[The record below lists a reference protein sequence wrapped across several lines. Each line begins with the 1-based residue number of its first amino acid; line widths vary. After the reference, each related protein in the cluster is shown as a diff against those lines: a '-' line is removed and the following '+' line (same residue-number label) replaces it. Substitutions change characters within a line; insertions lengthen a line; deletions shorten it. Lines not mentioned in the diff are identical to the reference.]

1 MNKKKSTFPY
11 LIGFSALLVAFAS
24 AFFSVFGLS
33 QLFAG
38 AKIQVIFMAG
48 SLEFAKLVLASFLY
62 RYWIKVNKGMKFY
75 MSVAIIV
82 LMIIT
87 SGGIYGYLS
96 SAYQDTATKYEK
108 RTNEITTLNQKK
120 VLDSIDVSRLQDR
133 YNTLTNLRQTQE
145 TRLDT
150 LYNRKQ
156 NVVAKRTEDL
166 INKTNNEISQL
177 DSNIRV
183 KNDKINEI
191 SSQVLSI
198 NSENISGEIGP
209 LKYLSDL
216 TGLPMNK
223 VVNIFILL
231 LIFVF
236 DPLAVTMIIGA
247 NIAFKQNEE
256 IEENNEHHEEPISKM
271 WSWLKKKPKPTEELQ
286 KILENPTDDIIQ
298 TFVQKEIDEVR
309 KEQKQLPD
317 GLVDIPTMIENQK
330 PMPKEFV
337 DALNNG
343 YWDLI
348 DNEFE
353 EKHKNQKFMTLDGGN
368 FETNNN
374 EQLPIEFKTD
384 IQIEKEHIDEVKKIE
399 KEWFVVNSEDLP
411 DEPIDKQN
419 IEELMDSVEK
429 QIEENR
435 NHHMEDSI
443 ETPISDNIN
452 IYGEN
457 ITNTTPEPQSEY
469 FTGGGIKWSPK

>member
-1 MNKKKSTFPY
+1 MNKKSKFPY

-38 AKIQVIFMAG
+38 AKTQVIFMAG

-62 RYWIKVNKGMKFY
+62 RYWTKVNKAMKTY
-75 MSVAIIV
+75 MSIAVFV
-82 LMIIT
+82 LMLIT

-108 RTNEITTLNQKK
+108 RGNEIVTLNQRKS
-120 VLDSIDVSRLQDR
+120 LDSLDMVRLQDR
-133 YNTLTNLRQTQE
+133 YNKLTDLRKTQE

-156 NVVAKRTEDL
+156 NNTAKRTEDL

-177 DSNIRV
+177 DSSIRA

-191 SSQVLSI
+191 NSEILSL

-247 NIAFKQNEE
+247 NLAFKQNEE
-256 IEENNEHHEEPISKM
+256 IVEENSHHEEPISKM
-271 WSWLKKKPKPTEELQ
+271 WSWFKKKPKEVVLDGGDFDLGQEDEE
-286 KILENPTDDIIQ
+286 I
-298 TFVQKEIDEVR
+298 
-309 KEQKQLPD
+309 KEQPMIKSEEK
-317 GLVDIPTMIENQK
+317 PTMLEVAEKTLDEALEKETTESIEKIVENQK
-330 PMPKEFV
+330 EMPEEFV
-337 DALNNG
+337 DAINKG

-348 DNEFE
+348 NDKKE
-353 EKHKNQKFMTLDGGN
+353 ESIVEN
-368 FETNNN
+368 
-374 EQLPIEFKTD
+374 KTVEESID
-384 IQIEKEHIDEVKKIE
+384 IDEM
-399 KEWFVVNSEDLP
+399 F
-411 DEPIDKQN
+411 
-419 IEELMDSVEK
+419 DSIEK

-435 NHHMEDSI
+435 NEDEI
-443 ETPISDNIN
+443 VAENVESDGLN
-452 IYGEN
+452 IYGEDVKE
-457 ITNTTPEPQSEY
+457 TPKINEEPSVPIENGYTSIIQNPPPSAY
-469 FTGGGIKWSPK
+469 SPGGGIKIK